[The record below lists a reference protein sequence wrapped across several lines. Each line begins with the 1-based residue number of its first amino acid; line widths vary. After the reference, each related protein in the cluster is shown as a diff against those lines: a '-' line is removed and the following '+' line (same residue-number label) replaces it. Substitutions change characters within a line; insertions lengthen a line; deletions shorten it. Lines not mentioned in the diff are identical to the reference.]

1 MPYAGQTLENPITGE
16 TITIRRTARETG
28 GAAVE
33 LDFAVTAGGEPPAA
47 HVHPRQTDTFAIH
60 EGRCR
65 VVVSGVER
73 EAGPGDVIAVPPC
86 VAHLW
91 AAVTDVRMT
100 VTLEPALRAD
110 EFFEDLFAL
119 TAAGCVT
126 DKGLPTPLHLAVLA
140 DDHRDL
146 VYLVAAPVWLQRAAF
161 TVLAKLGRALGR
173 GAAAPGA
180 PAAAAAPAPAP
191 TR

>member
-1 MPYAGQTLENPITGE
+1 MPYSGQTLHNPVTGE
-16 TITIRRTARETG
+16 TITIRRTAEETG
-28 GAAVE
+28 GALVE

-47 HVHPRQTDTFAIH
+47 HVHPCQTETFEIH

-65 VVVSGVER
+65 VVVDGVET
-73 EAGPGDVIAVPPC
+73 EAGPGDVIAVPPG

-110 EFFEDLFAL
+110 QFFVELFAL
-119 TAAGCVT
+119 TNAGCVN
-126 DKGLPTPLHLAVLA
+126 DKGLPTPLHFAVLA

-146 VYLVAAPVWLQRAAF
+146 VYLAAAPVWLQRAAF
-161 TVLAKLGRALGR
+161 AVLGRVGRALGR
-173 GAAAPGA
+173 GPAALADAAAGSE
-180 PAAAAAPAPAP
+180 AAAC
-191 TR
+191 